1 VRTTGQTYKEGD
13 WFAVPMA
20 HGFAV
25 GLVARRPKRG
35 PIVLGYFFGPCRE
48 QIQDIGAL
56 EQIRAEQASLICRLR
71 DGALHRGLWRV
82 LGHHPHW
89 RRKDWPLPAFHRREG
104 LSGRG
109 IRVEYD
115 GDDLTTPAREAEAGV
130 TDLGLPEDIVFDQDR
145 LISVLTKLLAE
156 KKPVTIDPTHW
167 VR

>member
-130 TDLGLPEDIVFDQDR
+130 TDLGLPEDMVFDQDR